1 MLKTGAT
8 IAKPVIHGLHSNRIL
23 ILNNGIRQEG
33 QQWGSEHAPEIDPF
47 IAKRITVVKGAETI
61 RFGPDAMGGVVIVE
75 PSELDRKSGINGEI
89 NLAGAANGRSGVA
102 SAMSSEERRV
112 GKECVNTCRFRWSPD
127 T

>member
-75 PSELDRKSGINGEI
+75 PSELDRKSGIKIGREHVCTHVPN
-89 NLAGAANGRSGVA
+89 ANRI
-102 SAMSSEERRV
+102 
-112 GKECVNTCRFRWSPD
+112 
-127 T
+127 